1 MKARSRFAGTLAA
14 LALAACDG
22 PKANVPAVTG
32 TSKVSAQLSGGKKP
46 VTVSGPAFAV
56 TITAEA
62 SGATPKTKKFLV
74 YVFAADT
81 KPAPSCELL
90 ARYGALAGLERGGFL
105 AFTMNKIASGPGK
118 VDVEELGAILMDPVT
133 HEMSLLG
140 EDAANMSITLTA
152 LDASSFAGVVT
163 TGAGAATSAS
173 GPIAGTVCPAF
184 TTPGPR

>member
-22 PKANVPAVTG
+22 PKANAPAATG

-56 TITAEA
+56 TVTAEA
-62 SGATPKTKKFLV
+62 PKTKKFLV